1 MMTQQVLQ
9 PGREPGTDDEPLPT
23 ACTTRRRSRTGLG
36 VLAALVVVGIISL
49 LGGWDIILAERDEDV
64 ASVSPGET
72 THADPFDVTFLRAF
86 HATDLDPVIRPKSGK
101 RLLLISLNVV
111 NTGKAMVS
119 STLLTRALDPDLP
132 LTTMNNEPDGQADP
146 AELYRF
152 QDTQKQGSFQPG
164 LPQHLL
170 AVWWQKETDPLPT
183 EVTVTLSGY
192 TYRESFLSSDKFWS
206 DREAKI
212 SVTLPVEE
220 LKKR

>member
-1 MMTQQVLQ
+1 MTQQVLQ
-9 PGREPGTDDEPLPT
+9 PGRKPGTDDEPLPT

-49 LGGWDIILAERDEDV
+49 LGGWDIILAERDESL
-64 ASVSPGET
+64 ASVSPGEVA
-72 THADPFDVTFLRAF
+72 HADPFDVTFLRAF
-86 HATDLDPVIRPKSGK
+86 HATDLEPMIRPKSGK
-101 RLLLISLNVV
+101 RLLLISLDVV
-111 NTGKAMVS
+111 NTGKTKVS
-119 STLLTRALDPDLP
+119 SALLTRALDPDVP
-132 LTTMNNEPDGQADP
+132 LVTMNDEPDGPADL

-164 LPQHLL
+164 LPQRLL
-170 AVWWQKETDPLPT
+170 AVWWQNEAEPLPT

-192 TYRESFLSSDKFWS
+192 TYRESFLSSDKFWY

-212 SVTLPVEE
+212 SVTLPMEE